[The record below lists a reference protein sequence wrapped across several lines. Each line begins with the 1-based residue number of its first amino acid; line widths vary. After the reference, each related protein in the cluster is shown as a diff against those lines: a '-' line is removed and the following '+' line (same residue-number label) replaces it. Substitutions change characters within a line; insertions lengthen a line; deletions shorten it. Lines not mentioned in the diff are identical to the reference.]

1 MATERTINMGP
12 NTHAVPLAMFRENR
26 ERVCAALLG
35 HSSAVVLPQALVLLQ
50 GGDSISLY
58 NTDVEYVF
66 RQEAFFMYHFGVREP
81 GCFGTVNVSTRWT
94 TLFVP
99 RLPAEY
105 ATWMGKL
112 LTVEHVREQYGVDEV
127 KYVDEVSW
135 LHCGRCV
142 RVLFIMSIHRVAV
155 IAAERVHR
163 SQESAANPDAGKSKY
178 LPIQLVCDAINMQ
191 TRRLCT
197 SADS

>member
-1 MATERTINMGP
+1 MSSPTTAVASSERTINMGP
-12 NTHAVPLAMFRENR
+12 NTHAVPLSMFRDNR
-26 ERVCAALLG
+26 DRVCSALRARHPDATAGDSLI
-35 HSSAVVLPQALVLLQ
+35 LLQ

-81 GCFGTVNVSTRWT
+81 GCFGTVNVATRWA

-112 LTVEHVREQYGVDEV
+112 LTVSDVREQYGVDEV
-127 KYVDEVSW
+127 RYVDEVSVW
-135 LHCGRCV
+135 
-142 RVLFIMSIHRVAV
+142 
-155 IAAERVHR
+155 R
-163 SQESAANPDAGKSKY
+163 SS
-178 LPIQLVCDAINMQ
+178 QL
-191 TRRLCT
+191 
-197 SADS
+197 